1 MFYGN
6 QSLIQMSCYF
16 QITLP
21 QPGDLIRDLTVESED
36 VQVLG
41 SIPEGGNA
49 HVNARRIELPE
60 GFNSGGSSYINLVAL
75 LTYLIT
81 VCLNYCL
88 SYHG

>member
-1 MFYGN
+1 
-6 QSLIQMSCYF
+6 MSCYF

-21 QPGDLIRDLTVESED
+21 QPGDLIRDLTVES

-41 SIPEGGNA
+41 SIPEGGNT

-60 GFNSGGSSYINLVAL
+60 GFNSGGWSYINLVAL
-75 LTYLIT
+75 LTYLIK

-88 SYHG
+88 SHHG